1 MPSDP
6 AGAADTCPICK
17 RPPGEAPIRL
27 RYEGQ
32 TYSFDRETCKR
43 IFQENPD
50 RYLDAGGGMLPE
62 PR

>member
-1 MPSDP
+1 MSVME
-6 AGAADTCPICK
+6 ACPICK
-17 RPPGEAPIRL
+17 RPLGDAPIRL

-32 TYSFDRETCKR
+32 RYAFDRDLCKR

-50 RYLDAGGGMLPE
+50 RYLDAGGGVLPE

>member
-1 MPSDP
+1 MSIQRR
-6 AGAADTCPICK
+6 CVICK
-17 RPPGEAPIRL
+17 KALGPGAMRL

-32 TYSFDRETCKR
+32 HYDFDSERCKR

-50 RYLDAGGGMLPE
+50 RWLDAAGGVLDQ

>member
-1 MPSDP
+1 MT
-6 AGAADTCPICK
+6 AACVVCK
-17 RPPGEAPIRL
+17 TALSSAAIKL

-32 TYSFDRETCKR
+32 SYAFDRDLCKR

-50 RYLDAGGGMLPE
+50 RYLDADGGVLPQ

>member
-1 MPSDP
+1 VSEERLLPD
-6 AGAADTCPICK
+6 ACPICK
-17 RPPGEAPIRL
+17 SPLGETPIRL

-32 TYSFDRETCKR
+32 RYAFDRETCKR

-50 RYLDAGGGMLPE
+50 RYLDAGGGVLPE

>member
-1 MPSDP
+1 MSVMD
-6 AGAADTCPICK
+6 ACPICK
-17 RPPGEAPIRL
+17 RPLGDAPIRL

-32 TYSFDRETCKR
+32 RYAFDRDLCKR

-50 RYLDAGGGMLPE
+50 RYLDAGGGVLPE